1 MTKGALEYL
10 RRHHLALI
18 ALIVALGGTAYAANK
33 VTSRDIR
40 NGAVRAVDLHQGAVR
55 GNKIANRFTIERSK
69 VVPNGASATASVA
82 CPKSRRT
89 LFSGGGGWPPGTPG
103 TTIDNIDFTSSGNRG
118 GVAVSGTNAS
128 GGPQTLVARA
138 YCLPNR

>member
-1 MTKGALEYL
+1 MDGAIRYL
-10 RRHHLALI
+10 RRHHLALL

-55 GNKIANRFTIERSK
+55 GNKISNRFTVERSK
-69 VVPNGASATASVA
+69 VVPSGVSAGIVVA
-82 CPKSRRT
+82 CPKGRRT
-89 LFSGGGGWPPGTPG
+89 VYSGGGGWPPGTPG
-103 TTIDNIDFTSSGNRG
+103 TSIDNIDISASGNRG
-118 GVAVSGTNAS
+118 GVTVSGTNLS
-128 GGPQTLVARA
+128 GSPQTLVARA